1 MDIEKCTKKVKLFGE
16 NDTKNMKT
24 KSTTTLRDLS
34 FANIGE
40 TYIIMHVCPPNLI
53 KQQRQQTK
61 EPDPVAKCSEDDDSL
76 NLQQLTDTRST
87 QVYPYELD
95 PGNYSHPKNR
105 STQTEQIR
113 RSNNGVQTVPC
124 SQSSEASQTA
134 SSYFAIPSS
143 GPFITTAK
151 NNICSSTTTSGNS
164 CSNTATKGEP
174 PVLGVDEASTG
185 IRRTR
190 DEATRIGPFSST
202 SSSSSSSSSSNNSY
216 SLRNGA
222 ASKAYLNRL
231 MKAKPD
237 GPIIHGP
244 FYCDCPGGLDFCKQ
258 DFF

>member
-1 MDIEKCTKKVKLFGE
+1 
-16 NDTKNMKT
+16 MKT

-34 FANIGE
+34 FAKIGE
-40 TYIIMHVCPPNLI
+40 TYIIIHICPPNSI
-53 KQQRQQTK
+53 RQQRQQTK
-61 EPDPVAKCSEDDDSL
+61 EPDPVAKCSEDDDSF
-76 NLQQLTDTRST
+76 NLQQLTECRST
-87 QVYPYELD
+87 QVYPYDLD

-113 RSNNGVQTVPC
+113 QSNNGVQTVPC

-134 SSYFAIPSS
+134 SSYFDIPRS
-143 GPFITTAK
+143 GPFTTAGK

-164 CSNTATKGEP
+164 CS
-174 PVLGVDEASTG
+174 ST
-185 IRRTR
+185 
-190 DEATRIGPFSST
+190 
-202 SSSSSSSSSSNNSY
+202 
-216 SLRNGA
+216 

-258 DFF
+258 ESS

>member
-1 MDIEKCTKKVKLFGE
+1 VKLFGE

-34 FANIGE
+34 FANIGEE

-164 CSNTATKGEP
+164 CSSTA
-174 PVLGVDEASTG
+174 S
-185 IRRTR
+185 I
-190 DEATRIGPFSST
+190 
-202 SSSSSSSSSSNNSY
+202 
-216 SLRNGA
+216 
-222 ASKAYLNRL
+222 AYRNRL

-258 DFF
+258 ESS